1 MPNLKRLTVKI
12 STIDLNGQRWEQIIT
27 DQLSNLRI
35 FQMEMAGQFS
45 LDDSIVEMREQLIDS
60 FRTPFW
66 IEQRQWFIR
75 CHWESLIESRS
86 VWLYTLPYAFDD
98 FDIQNK
104 PSKSTCPHENDYW
117 SYNHVRHLIY
127 QFPMIEESSTHQICC
142 PNIDRLSLDLPVT
155 NCFWSLIP
163 TLNRVISM
171 KISLKRDNDKVRSQ
185 LQSMFDQTPRLYSLR
200 LDLWRSSKI
209 KIIENLNVSVHQL
222 KIRGTTPSFD
232 IRWFDDEECTSLGHS
247 PLGMQC
253 HMLHIRVAHRGCI
266 LKLINLMINLRVLY
280 VKCQDDKPNEVIFC
294 TSTMIANHLVFL
306 CLITFVSQSFGF
318 NALMIT
324 GGAVDHVISL
334 FELAKGMQNHN
345 VTLITERLAK
355 SYIDFQTYPNLSSF
369 RLLYTNNSIEALA
382 DQNKTDRGMV
392 EYYFNHSM
400 LDSLTH
406 IMPELIRIS
415 NAITIDQSDVGQSSF
430 VPPSLWELIIK
441 AE

>member
-27 DQLSNLRI
+27 DQLSNLRV

-117 SYNHVRHLIY
+117 SYNRVRHLIY

-171 KISLKRDNDKVRSQ
+171 KLSLKQDNDKVRSQ

-280 VKCQDDKPNEVIFC
+280 VKCQDDKPNEVSENP
-294 TSTMIANHLVFL
+294 STTDDIVEWL
-306 CLITFVSQSFGF
+306 
-318 NALMIT
+318 
-324 GGAVDHVISL
+324 
-334 FELAKGMQNHN
+334 K
-345 VTLITERLAK
+345 
-355 SYIDFQTYPNLSSF
+355 YNLSAKWNVSRHTF
-369 RLLYTNNSIEALA
+369 FKDCI
-382 DQNKTDRGMV
+382 Q
-392 EYYFNHSM
+392 
-400 LDSLTH
+400 
-406 IMPELIRIS
+406 IWIC
-415 NAITIDQSDVGQSSF
+415 
-430 VPPSLWELIIK
+430 
-441 AE
+441 